1 MKKNI
6 LNIALA
12 STKRYILFLMISS
25 ILCSYITLEI
35 ARYIQY
41 TIDVVLFKN
50 NETIP
55 EYMKTILSSNQINNL
70 IIFIIGIVIFNMAL
84 MMINHVRNR
93 ITSKFKLNIIKNL
106 KINLYK
112 HILNLEY
119 KSYNSTDKEE
129 LLQRI
134 NDDAEVCA
142 SFFYNQFNLILDTI
156 FLGVFIFRES
166 VKMDAIILIYL
177 FIVISIMILFSI
189 WYFKELNIKV
199 DELITKKKK
208 LLKHTLVNINNFKF
222 IRILNKQENEKEKY
236 KKLNNDVTDTSVKVV
251 KLALFYEILSDHIT
265 YFNTPIL
272 YIICGISVIKGKMT
286 LGALSA
292 IMSLT
297 YNIFNCMLKLG
308 ANMESINNFC
318 VTVKRLNKI
327 IKLEEEDNSKEEYDL
342 DGDIIFS
349 NVNIYINKVKV
360 LENLNFIIKRGE
372 KVAIIGDNGSG
383 KSIIAKA
390 MLGFY
395 DYDGNIYIN
404 NHNLKRLNKSNI
416 RKYLELILGESYLF
430 SASILENISLL
441 KKHNIEKIEEISKDC
456 EIYYD
461 ITRFKEHYKTLIGEN
476 GVKLSGGQKQRI
488 CIARGLINEKPI
500 IILDEALNKV
510 DNLTKKRILNNMKN
524 KYNNKTIIFI
534 SNDLEITN
542 DVDKFIFIN
551 RKTTFTG
558 HHTQLIEENTDYNN
572 LIKIKEN
579 II

>member
-35 ARYIQY
+35 ARYIRY
-41 TIDVVLFKN
+41 TIDVVLFN
-50 NETIP
+50 NHDIIP
-55 EYMKTILSSNQINNL
+55 KYLNKIISTNQINNL
-70 IIFIIGIVIFNMAL
+70 LMFIIGIVIFNIAL
-84 MMINHVRNR
+84 IVVNYIRNR
-93 ITSKFKLNIIKNL
+93 ITTKFKLRIIGNL
-106 KINLYK
+106 KIKLYE

-119 KSYNSTDKEE
+119 KSYNSIDKEE
-129 LLQRI
+129 LFQRI

-142 SFFYNQFNLILDTI
+142 SFFNNQFNLILDTI
-156 FLGVFIFRES
+156 FLSIFIFRES
-166 VKMDAIILIYL
+166 VEMNAIIVIYL
-177 FIVISIMILFSI
+177 CITISIMILFSI
-189 WYFKELNIKV
+189 WYFKKLNIRI

-208 LLKHTLVNINNFKF
+208 LLRHTLTNVKNFKF
-222 IRILNKQENEKEKY
+222 IRILNRQKEEKEKY
-236 KKLNNDVTDTSVKVV
+236 KELNDDVVDTSVKVV

-383 KSIIAKA
+383 KSIW
-390 MLGFY
+390 
-395 DYDGNIYIN
+395 
-404 NHNLKRLNKSNI
+404 
-416 RKYLELILGESYLF
+416 
-430 SASILENISLL
+430 SI
-441 KKHNIEKIEEISKDC
+441 
-456 EIYYD
+456 
-461 ITRFKEHYKTLIGEN
+461 
-476 GVKLSGGQKQRI
+476 
-488 CIARGLINEKPI
+488 
-500 IILDEALNKV
+500 
-510 DNLTKKRILNNMKN
+510 
-524 KYNNKTIIFI
+524 
-534 SNDLEITN
+534 
-542 DVDKFIFIN
+542 
-551 RKTTFTG
+551 
-558 HHTQLIEENTDYNN
+558 
-572 LIKIKEN
+572 
-579 II
+579 